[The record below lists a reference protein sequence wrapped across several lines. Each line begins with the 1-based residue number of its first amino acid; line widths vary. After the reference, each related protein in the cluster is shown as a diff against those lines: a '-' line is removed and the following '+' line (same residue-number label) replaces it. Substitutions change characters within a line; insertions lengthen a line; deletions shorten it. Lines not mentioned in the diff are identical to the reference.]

1 MMGRQPNQQQKMFY
15 DRINLDQRIRSD
27 HVLRQIAQHLDFDF
41 IYNEVQET
49 YGANGNVS
57 VPPPVI
63 LKMMLLLILYNVRSE
78 RELLATIPE
87 RLDWLW
93 FLGFDLDDEV
103 PNHSVLSKARAA
115 GERKPLR
122 SSLSASCRNACRPV
136 WWTGASCSWT
146 AVWSR
151 PMPPTTRWSTP
162 SRSKAI

>member
-27 HVLRQIAQHLDFDF
+27 HVLRQIAQYLDFDF

-87 RLDWLW
+87 EKQRCQSLNYEYGLTAPYNRDKLPAWL
-93 FLGFDLDDEV
+93 G
-103 PNHSVLSKARAA
+103 H
-115 GERKPLR
+115 G
-122 SSLSASCRNACRPV
+122 
-136 WWTGASCSWT
+136 G
-146 AVWSR
+146 
-151 PMPPTTRWSTP
+151 
-162 SRSKAI
+162 